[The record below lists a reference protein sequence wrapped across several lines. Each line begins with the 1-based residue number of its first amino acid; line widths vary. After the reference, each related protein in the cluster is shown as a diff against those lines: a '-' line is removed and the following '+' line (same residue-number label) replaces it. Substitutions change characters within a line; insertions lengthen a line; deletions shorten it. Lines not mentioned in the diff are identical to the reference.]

1 MGIYYRVFL
10 DGILNFK
17 SEKIKDRVIV
27 LVCVNMIGIDKRKLL
42 VIGKSRD
49 LRFFRGKK
57 SLLVIY
63 KSLKNVWMTGDIFR
77 EWL

>member
-1 MGIYYRVFL
+1 M
-10 DGILNFK
+10 
-17 SEKIKDRVIV
+17 IV

>member
-1 MGIYYRVFL
+1 M
-10 DGILNFK
+10 NFN

>member
-1 MGIYYRVFL
+1 M
-10 DGILNFK
+10 NFK

-42 VIGKSRD
+42 VIGKSYD

>member
-1 MGIYYRVFL
+1 M
-10 DGILNFK
+10 NFK

-42 VIGKSRD
+42 VIGNSRD

>member
-1 MGIYYRVFL
+1 M
-10 DGILNFK
+10 NFK